1 MPCVKAPYY
10 SNITWSTR
18 TYSEH
23 IGIHTHT
30 FGQPLPSNDTEKSEC
45 AIAAATA
52 YFCGPTDWTTEWAKR
67 AFTGHLQAANRFY
80 LSNIR
85 GRPTTSAAVC
95 HIRYWN
101 VPASILLCVWLKRTP
116 HTVHNTLFY
125 WGKNH
130 NILTETQIEP
140 LCNTQIKQSL
150 SNTINT
156 VAGHNDSNSSRIIN
170 TYSYSLEVF
179 LTENSLMRLVKS
191 NLHRISLSMENQRKV
206 IQSVCANCGSPSIF
220 N

>member
-1 MPCVKAPYY
+1 MQCFQGKR
-10 SNITWSTR
+10 SRNIAWPT
-18 TYSEH
+18 H
-23 IGIHTHT
+23 KVLKCACAHT
-30 FGQPLPSNDTEKSEC
+30 
-45 AIAAATA
+45 
-52 YFCGPTDWTTEWAKR
+52 
-67 AFTGHLQAANRFY
+67 
-80 LSNIR
+80 
-85 GRPTTSAAVC
+85 AVC
-95 HIRYWN
+95 M
-101 VPASILLCVWLKRTP
+101 VKCAA

-191 NLHRISLSMENQRKV
+191 NLHRISPSMDRSEKGD
-206 IQSVCANCGSPSIF
+206 SVCFGQLWISFYLQLAAILKKCAISSAVWTNGNTWAFCFYDILCFLLWANRGHIF
-220 N
+220 ILYLSFK